1 MENGE
6 GRYGGEH
13 RGREEKGNGKREEEV
28 MQRGHRGRRRRRN
41 VYREEDREDTTKRWK
56 WRREEER

>member
-6 GRYGGEH
+6 GRYGSEH

-28 MQRGHRGRRRRRN
+28 MQRDHRERRRKRN
-41 VYREEDREDTTKRWK
+41 AFREEDIEDNTNRRK
-56 WRREEER
+56 WRRKEER

>member
-6 GRYGGEH
+6 GRYGSEP
-13 RGREEKGNGKREEEV
+13 RGREEKGNEKREEEV
-28 MQRGHRGRRRRRN
+28 IQRGHRGRRRRRN
-41 VYREEDREDTTKRWK
+41 VYREEDREDTIKRWK

>member
-6 GRYGGEH
+6 GRYGSEH
-13 RGREEKGNGKREEEV
+13 RGIEEKGNGKREEEV
-28 MQRGHRGRRRRRN
+28 MQSDHRGRRRRRN
-41 VYREEDREDTTKRWK
+41 VFHEEDREDMTTLWK